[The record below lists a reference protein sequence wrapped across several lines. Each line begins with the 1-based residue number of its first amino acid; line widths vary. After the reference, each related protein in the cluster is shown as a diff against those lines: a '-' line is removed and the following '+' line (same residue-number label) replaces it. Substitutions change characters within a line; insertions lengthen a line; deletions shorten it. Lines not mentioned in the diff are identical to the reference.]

1 MEDDSGNLNSSAS
14 EEQRAAYDKLK
25 ADRGV
30 IKAEIDRINLAVED
44 KVLDSE
50 LFLRESKQYML
61 LPENKGTPRQTTFNE
76 VLSANF
82 EDGTA
87 MEIIDGDIDSIE
99 RCSFSAV
106 MAWVQKIMGNDGKLL
121 VVTILGPQSSGKSTL
136 LNYLVGAK
144 FHVSAGRCTKGLNA
158 MLLRTDFEE
167 TKEIL
172 ILDSEGI
179 FSIERNDPM
188 YDRRLAIFCL
198 AVSNLLLIN
207 IKGELNIEI

>member
-1 MEDDSGNLNSSAS
+1 
-14 EEQRAAYDKLK
+14 
-25 ADRGV
+25 
-30 IKAEIDRINLAVED
+30 
-44 KVLDSE
+44 
-50 LFLRESKQYML
+50 ML
-61 LPENKGTPRQTTFNE
+61 LPENKDKQTQKDFNDC
-76 VLSANF
+76 LAKSF
-82 EDGTA
+82 EDGKA
-87 MEIIDGDIDSIE
+87 MEIIDGDSDCIE
-99 RCSFSAV
+99 RCSFTAV
-106 MAWVQKIMGNDGKLL
+106 MQWVQKLKNNNNKLL
-121 VVTILGPQSSGKSTL
+121 IVTILGPQSSGKSTL

-198 AVSNLLLIN
+198 AVSNILLIN
-207 IKGELNIEI
+207 IKGELNIEIQKVLQVAIFALKKIAAVN